1 MYDMV
6 CNKGTYRSVRGWG
19 IMATLSGVRRTG
31 RHLSTCRNW
40 LPVIFGLLILALA
53 ARADELPAVSGFNGK
68 LETVG
73 GGLDGQG
80 VWAAT
85 GSVSAPLGHSFGIQV
100 DGLLADYSAG
110 PTWGGGTHLF
120 WRDPDV
126 GLVGVV
132 GSRTDFDGM
141 AVNRFGLE
149 TEYYA
154 GPVTIAVTGGKQ
166 NGDGLRTGWGGLDL
180 KWYPMDDLALNAGAG
195 AISGERIG
203 HAGFEW
209 QVVGAFG
216 VFADVAL
223 GTRAYD
229 HAMGGLPG
237 PFRRRQVP
245 EGPPARGR
253 SPDDDDPGDRRRGF
267 GEVAKAGRNQHDE
280 SQRDRDRRW
289 RQHGGRNHGRRDHGW
304 VGRWEYERRAPGLVV
319 KGGGVGW

>member
-1 MYDMV
+1 
-6 CNKGTYRSVRGWG
+6 
-19 IMATLSGVRRTG
+19 MATLSGVRRTG
-31 RHLSTCRNW
+31 RHLSTCRNG

-53 ARADELPAVSGFNGK
+53 ARADELPAVSGLNGK
-68 LETVG
+68 LEAVG

-80 VWAAT
+80 VWAAM

-149 TEYYA
+149 AEYYA
-154 GPVTIAVTGGKQ
+154 GPVTLAVTGGKQ

-229 HAMGGLPG
+229 HAMGGLRVHFG
-237 PFRRRQVP
+237 GAKSLKARQR
-245 EGPPARGR
+245 E
-253 SPDDDDPGDRRRGF
+253 DDPPTMMIQGIAA
-267 GEVAKAGRNQHDE
+267 VASARLGKPAGT
-280 SQRDRDRRW
+280 STTSPSTTS
-289 RQHGGRNHGRRDHGW
+289 
-304 VGRWEYERRAPGLVV
+304 PGATV
-319 KGGGVGW
+319 GGGSSSSSTAAGTTAGGITGGSGGGGTGGAFGPGSGL